1 MATGEARGTAWLK
14 APAALALSSF
24 LVVQAVAYYSI
35 PKTERYFDTR
45 PLAEFPKTV
54 GAWQTV
60 AEYPIE
66 SEVQAVLKADD
77 TLNRSYAMPG
87 AGSAVNLFVA
97 FFRSQAAGVAPHSPK
112 NCLPGAG
119 YAPLSSGTAR
129 IPIPA
134 LGETIEVNRYVVARG
149 ESKTLVLYWYQ
160 TPKRI
165 VASEFAAKFWLAA
178 DSVRYRRSDT
188 SLVRVIVP
196 IGPVPEE
203 EADRL
208 SVSFVQSVLP
218 ELNRHLPRL

>member
-1 MATGEARGTAWLK
+1 MPAADHRAMAWLK
-14 APAALALSSF
+14 APAAMALSVF
-24 LVVQAVAYYSI
+24 LVAQAVAYYSI
-35 PKTERYFDTR
+35 PKTETHFETQ
-45 PLAEFPKTV
+45 PLASFPKTL
-54 GAWQTV
+54 GPWQAA
-60 AEYPIE
+60 AEFPIE

-77 TLNRSYAMPG
+77 TLNRSYVMPG
-87 AGSAVNLFVA
+87 EPVPANLFVA
-97 FFRSQAAGVAPHSPK
+97 FFRSQATGVAPHSPK

-119 YAPLSSGTAR
+119 FAPVSSGTER

-149 ESKTLVLYWYQ
+149 DSKTLVLYWYQ

-178 DSVRYRRSDT
+178 DSVRYHRSDT

-196 IGPVPEE
+196 IGPVSQE

-208 SVSFVQSVLP
+208 SVSFVQSLLP
-218 ELNRHLPRL
+218 ALNQHLPRL